1 MTLWTTMGM
10 RRAGF
15 MLMARN
21 ALVSSPARLPTP
33 SSTRHSLTW
42 KPSFGEGHSPVMWK
56 PATMA
61 GCRQFSGWTS
71 GRRILK
77 RKPSR
82 TVFSRVSLMPRT
94 ACWAHELAPTG
105 TRPGMPAGT
114 APTAPT
120 LPWVPT
126 ALSPVPLAATER
138 YCSPTLRYTDST
150 EPV

>member
-114 APTAPT
+114 APTALTALTLPPGTAPLAPPPAEQFSLPT
-120 LPWVPT
+120 L
-126 ALSPVPLAATER
+126 
-138 YCSPTLRYTDST
+138 CYTGST